1 MNVVDTSGWLEYF
14 AETKNA
20 VNYEKAINETDRLIV
35 PAIVLYDV
43 FKKVSMEYD
52 ENRALVA
59 IAHMKLGRVV
69 AIDETIAIN
78 GARISMEKKIPMADS
93 LIYATAEMFGA
104 MVYTQD
110 EHFSKLPNVRYF
122 RK

>member
-35 PAIVLYDV
+35 PAIVLYEV

-78 GARISMEKKIPMADS
+78 GARISMEKKIPMA
-93 LIYATAEMFGA
+93 EMA
-104 MVYTQD
+104 R
-110 EHFSKLPNVRYF
+110 SPP
-122 RK
+122 